1 MSKGT
6 VKSTLF
12 RDHRDSPKNI
22 LAARGLIAIGV
33 VAALVF
39 LLVSIG
45 RGAFVDTVNVEVLV
59 DDAGGSLVKGG
70 DVKYDGVTVGEVTTL
85 EAAADGDPAKSGVRL
100 KVKLDEAF
108 ADEVPANVKARIL
121 PASVFGIS
129 FVDLVPAGRP
139 SGKIRAGQEIP
150 QDASM
155 ETLEMQT
162 ILDGL
167 DRVIGSLGP
176 ARISRMLNAISSTLD
191 GNGEKLGQTIERLE
205 AYLRKLNPT
214 MPLVRRNVEL
224 LATNLDSFQQNAP
237 ELFQATEDA
246 MVVTTTLIEQE
257 QNFQKL
263 LTGGQDALSQTQQTL
278 TASEKSLVQA
288 LMQTAVVVDTFYDG
302 RQGLVD
308 GINAVMKL
316 AVQMGGAIGANP
328 YAKVDINVKLDGWR
342 KYTES
347 DCPAY
352 GSYQG
357 RNC

>member
-1 MSKGT
+1 MNKG
-6 VKSTLF
+6 KSTLF
-12 RDHRDSPKNI
+12 RDHRDAPRGI
-22 LAARGLIAIGV
+22 LAARGVIALVVIAAV
-33 VAALVF
+33 VAV
-39 LLVSIG
+39 LLAIG
-45 RGAFVDTVNVEVLV
+45 RGALADTVDVEVLV
-59 DDAGGSLVKGG
+59 DDAGGSLVSGG
-70 DVKYDGVTVGEVTTL
+70 AVKYDGVTVGTVKSLTAANKN
-85 EAAADGDPAKSGVRL
+85 AAAGGVRL
-100 KVKLDEAF
+100 LVEMDGEL
-108 ADEVPANVKARIL
+108 ADDVPGNVSARIL

-129 FVDLVPAGRP
+129 FVDLVPSGKP
-139 SGKIRAGQEIP
+139 NGKIRAGQEIP
-150 QDASM
+150 QDSSM

-224 LATNLDSFQQNAP
+224 LATNLESFQQNAP

-308 GINAVMKL
+308 GINAVMQL
-316 AVQMGGAIGANP
+316 AVEMGAAIGTNP
-328 YAKVDINVKLDGWR
+328 YAKVDIDVKLDGWR
-342 KYTES
+342 KYTEG

>member
-1 MSKGT
+1 MSKG
-6 VKSTLF
+6 KSSLF
-12 RDHRDSPKNI
+12 RDHRDTSTEI
-22 LAARGLIAIGV
+22 LAARGLIALAVIGV
-33 VAALVF
+33 IVAI
-39 LLVSIG
+39 LVSIG
-45 RGAFVDTVNVEVLV
+45 RGAFVDTVDVDVLV

-70 DVKYDGVTVGEVTTL
+70 AVKYDGVTVGEVTSL
-85 EAAADGDPAKSGVRL
+85 QAAADGDPAARGVRL

-108 ADEVPANVKARIL
+108 ADEVPGNVKARIL

-129 FVDLVPAGRP
+129 FVDLVPT
-139 SGKIRAGQEIP
+139 GKPNGKVRAGQEIP
-150 QDASM
+150 QDSSM

-176 ARISRMLNAISSTLD
+176 ARISRMLEAVSSTLD

-205 AYLRKLNPT
+205 SYLRKLNPA
-214 MPLVRRNVEL
+214 MPLVRRNAEL
-224 LATNLDSFQQNAP
+224 LATNLESFQQNAP

-257 QNFQKL
+257 RNFHRL
-263 LTGGQDALSQTQQTL
+263 VTGGQDALSQTEQTL
-278 TASEKSLVQA
+278 TASEDGLVEA

-308 GINAVMKL
+308 GVNGFSVL
-316 AVQMGGAIGANP
+316 AVKMGEALSYGP
-328 YAKVDINVKLDGWR
+328 YARVDVNVKLDGWR
-342 KYTES
+342 PYT
-347 DCPAY
+347 DCPSY
-352 GSYQG
+352 GGYRG